1 MSYDEY
7 LKNITKRNELK
18 KLVEQDPYR
27 LSYHLMAPTGWLND
41 PNGLCQFKDV
51 HHIYFQYTPF
61 SATWGLKIWGH
72 YTTKDFIHY
81 NEELPFIFPDNQ
93 YDKDGVYSGSAFIK
107 DDEIHYFY
115 TGNVKHIDK
124 EYNYIS
130 DGREQNTM
138 HIVSKDGYHFDNKKI
153 VFTNDNYPSDC
164 SKHVRDPKIYEKNGN
179 YYMVLGA
186 RTLAD
191 KGCVLMYK
199 STDLVDW
206 EYHMRIDSNMNYGYM
221 WECPDLFDC
230 EGETFLL
237 VCPQGMAQDGYKYQ
251 NIYQCGYFKLDL
263 DVENKRCTCGPFI
276 ELDYGFDIYAS
287 QTYQDESGRR
297 ILLSWMGI
305 PDSDYDNDCT
315 VEKGWQHALTL
326 PKQLTVEDGKLYQK
340 TLGELKQLRCNSIKT
355 ELQNET
361 IEITNASEI
370 FIEGCTDE
378 IAILLNNEIELKY
391 HNQLFT
397 LNLEKVGR
405 GRKQRYVEIPKI
417 KNMHLFM
424 DHSSLE
430 IFINDGEFVLTS
442 RFYGK
447 EKSNILASGYEKMTI
462 YSLNGY
468 EINEFDY
475 NAS

>member
-1 MSYDEY
+1 
-7 LKNITKRNELK
+7 
-18 KLVEQDPYR
+18 
-27 LSYHLMAPTGWLND
+27 
-41 PNGLCQFKDV
+41 
-51 HHIYFQYTPF
+51 
-61 SATWGLKIWGH
+61 
-72 YTTKDFIHY
+72 
-81 NEELPFIFPDNQ
+81 
-93 YDKDGVYSGSAFIK
+93 
-107 DDEIHYFY
+107 
-115 TGNVKHIDK
+115 
-124 EYNYIS
+124 
-130 DGREQNTM
+130 
-138 HIVSKDGYHFDNKKI
+138 
-153 VFTNDNYPSDC
+153 
-164 SKHVRDPKIYEKNGN
+164 
-179 YYMVLGA
+179 MVLGA

-305 PDSDYDNDCT
+305 PDADYDNDCT

-361 IEITNASEI
+361 IEITNAREI